1 MAAMAWQNGE
11 PNRAAGI
18 GKFGGCWGCHVGNA
32 IWDESGMSSDKD
44 IDLSWVNRVAAAT
57 SIGVDLGAMALL
69 GSVPGIG
76 AAGASSLDELSRA
89 AAAADRGGLTAA
101 GRALQKHGGRSGS
114 AFPAASGNPA
124 QINQAGQSIV
134 DDILMAPGSTQT
146 MRSTGRFGDVVEVV
160 APDGRGV
167 RFSGDG
173 KFIGF
178 LEPPQ

>member
-1 MAAMAWQNGE
+1 
-11 PNRAAGI
+11 
-18 GKFGGCWGCHVGNA
+18 
-32 IWDESGMSSDKD
+32 MSSDKD